1 MMDAMNQLK
10 LPKYQALKNQAL
22 AKPAAQPASTP
33 IAFGQKTQP
42 IHRQNGHQGDVFIKS
57 APAVSNASKPAA
69 LPPKQGNP
77 QGNPMVGALQTF
89 VKQAITG
96 NNPWLNALQKLSPLM
111 EAIPSASK
119 MTNPQ
124 PLVPANH
131 PVNNR
136 NKVTLFAGAALTG
149 AGLGALSGLVLG
161 PAALAANPA
170 LLNKAVGLL
179 PTQLP

>member
-1 MMDAMNQLK
+1 MMDALNQLK
-10 LPKYQALKNQAL
+10 LPKYQALKNRTL
-22 AKPAAQPASTP
+22 AKPAAQQAATS

-42 IHRQNGHQGDVFIKS
+42 IHRQKGHQGDVFIKS
-57 APAVSNASKPAA
+57 TSAAVSNASKPAA
-69 LPPKQGNP
+69 LPPRQGHS
-77 QGNPMVGALQTF
+77 MVNALQTF
-89 VKQAITG
+89 AKQAITG

-119 MTNPQ
+119 MTNSQ
-124 PLVPANH
+124 PLVLANH

-136 NKVTLFAGAALTG
+136 NKATLFAGAAVAG

-170 LLNKAVGLL
+170 LLNKAIALL

>member
-10 LPKYQALKNQAL
+10 LPKYQALKNQTL
-22 AKPAAQPASTP
+22 AKSAAQPASTP

-57 APAVSNASKPAA
+57 TPAVSNASKPAS
-69 LPPKQGNP
+69 LPPRQGNP
-77 QGNPMVGALQTF
+77 VVGALQTF
-89 VKQAITG
+89 VKQAVTG

-119 MTNPQ
+119 MPNPQ
-124 PLVPANH
+124 ALGPANS
-131 PVNNR
+131 PVNTR
-136 NKVTLFAGAALTG
+136 NKATLFAGAALTG

-170 LLNKAVGLL
+170 LLNKAVALL